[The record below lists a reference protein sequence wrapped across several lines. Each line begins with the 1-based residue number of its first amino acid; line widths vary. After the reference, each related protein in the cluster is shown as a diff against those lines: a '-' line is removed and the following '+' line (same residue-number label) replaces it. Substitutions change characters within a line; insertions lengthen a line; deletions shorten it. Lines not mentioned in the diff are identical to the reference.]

1 MSSVKEQW
9 QKLASRFDAL
19 ATRER
24 AMVLAATVI
33 GFAFVY
39 DSLATRPLEM
49 RMKRL
54 TLQVAESRQN
64 VKAIEAAMRTQDTVV
79 DPEAVKRSYRDALR
93 KQLAEID
100 ESMQGL
106 QRGLVPPEKMG
117 KLLEEMLSRSGG
129 LQLVSLRTLP
139 VQRFETPGSTP
150 AAKPNEKGAKPAPTA
165 AKEPERAV
173 YQHSVEITLQGSY
186 PDLLEY
192 LAQLEKLSW
201 QMFWG
206 RISVDTEQYPRLRV
220 TLTVQTLSL
229 NKAWLVV

>member
-1 MSSVKEQW
+1 MSALKEQW
-9 QKLASRFDAL
+9 QNLSSRFDAL
-19 ATRER
+19 AARER
-24 AMVLAATVI
+24 VMVLAATVI
-33 GFAFVY
+33 GVAFVY
-39 DSLATRPLEM
+39 DALATRPLEL

-64 VKAIEAAMRTQDTVV
+64 VKNAEIQVRAQDTVV
-79 DPEAVKRSYRDALR
+79 DPDSVKRTYRDALR

-100 ESMQGL
+100 QNMQGL
-106 QRGLVPPEKMG
+106 QRGLVPPEKMA

-139 VQRFETPGSTP
+139 VQRFETPGSAP
-150 AAKPNEKGAKPAPTA
+150 ASKAPEKGAKPAV

-173 YQHSVEITLQGSY
+173 YQHSVEVTLQGSY
-186 PDLLEY
+186 PELLEY

-206 RISVDTEQYPRLRV
+206 RIRVDAEQYPRLRV

-229 NKAWLVV
+229 NRAWLIV

>member
-1 MSSVKEQW
+1 MNPLKEQW
-9 QKLASRFDAL
+9 QRLVARFNAL

-24 AMVLAATVI
+24 AMVLAAVVI
-33 GFAFVY
+33 GTAFVY
-39 DSLATRPLEM
+39 DSLATRPLEA

-64 VKAIEAAMRTQDTVV
+64 VKLIETARRAQEAVV
-79 DPEAVKRSYRDALR
+79 DPDSVKRSYRDALR

-100 ESMQGL
+100 QSMQGL
-106 QRGLVPPEKMG
+106 QRGLVPPEKMA

-139 VQRFETPGSTP
+139 VQRFETPGAAP
-150 AAKPNEKGAKPAPTA
+150 AAKAPEKAAKPAVS
-165 AKEPERAV
+165 KEPDRAV

-186 PDLLEY
+186 PELLEY

-229 NKAWLVV
+229 NKAWLIV

>member
-1 MSSVKEQW
+1 VNALKEQW
-9 QKLASRFDAL
+9 QMLSGRFNSLASR
-19 ATRER
+19 ER
-24 AMVLAATVI
+24 VMVLAATVI
-33 GFAFVY
+33 GVAFIY
-39 DSLATRPLEM
+39 DALATRPLEA

-64 VKAIEAAMRTQDTVV
+64 AKVAEAAVRAQDSVV
-79 DPEAVKRSYRDALR
+79 DPDSVKRTYRDALR

-100 ESMQGL
+100 QSMQGL
-106 QRGLVPPEKMG
+106 QRGLVPPEKMA

-139 VQRFETPGSTP
+139 VQRFETPG
-150 AAKPNEKGAKPAPTA
+150 AAPTAKAAEKGAKPAAT
-165 AKEPERAV
+165 KEPDRAV
-173 YQHSVEITLQGSY
+173 YQHSVEVTLQGSY
-186 PDLLEY
+186 PELLEY

-206 RISVDTEQYPRLRV
+206 RISVNTEQYPRLRV

-229 NKAWLVV
+229 NKAWLIV